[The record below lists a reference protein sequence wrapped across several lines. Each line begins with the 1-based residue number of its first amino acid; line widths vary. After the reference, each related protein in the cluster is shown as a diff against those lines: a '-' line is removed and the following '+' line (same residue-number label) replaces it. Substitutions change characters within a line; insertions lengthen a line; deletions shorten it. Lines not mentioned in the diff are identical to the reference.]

1 MKKSHIALAIA
12 ALVPAFAQAQSNVT
26 MYGVAEPTVDIG
38 YKSTTVSTVTVGGV
52 TTIAGSTS
60 YKPGFRLQ
68 DGNSQ
73 GQGTSRVGFRGNED
87 LGGGL
92 KANFQFEMGIR
103 IDDGCVTTGAGNV
116 CSSGNSGGNLFGRNA
131 WAGLSGGFG
140 EIRLG
145 RQVLGSFG
153 VQANS
158 WAAGSSN
165 GLYEVGA
172 NTAPLMGGVR
182 FSNAIKYI
190 TPNLGGL
197 TASLSLAAP
206 ETAGQA
212 ATSSANA
219 AGVVTTSTGVKT
231 GIDLTVEYGA
241 GPVYVGF
248 GYNKTGGSGLAATV
262 ATANDTKAFT
272 FGGSFN
278 LGVAQPFVNYTRQTS
293 STATTVALG
302 STSQIHKAFAVG
314 VRAPVGALTLIA
326 SYGKGDIDATLS
338 AAGTT
343 VISQAGQ
350 LKAYQIGAQYSLSK
364 RTTLEANYG
373 QFRRDNAGGV
383 FTPGTT
389 TLVRVDGIAARES
402 GLNFGVRHAF

>member
-26 MYGVAEPTVDIG
+26 LYGVAEPTIDVG
-38 YKSTTVSTVTVGGV
+38 YKRTVTNTATVGGV
-52 TTIAGSTS
+52 TTTTGSNS

-68 DGNSQ
+68 DGNDQ

-87 LGGGL
+87 LGGGM

-158 WAAGSSN
+158 WVAGSSN

-172 NTAPLMGGVR
+172 YSGLSGSTPLMGGVR

-197 TASLSLAAP
+197 VASVSLAAP
-206 ETAGQA
+206 ETPGAQA
-212 ATSSANA
+212 ATSTLNG
-219 AGVVTTSTGVKT
+219 AGVVTASTGVKT
-231 GIDLTVEYGA
+231 GVDLSVEYGA
-241 GPVYVGF
+241 GPVYIGF
-248 GYNKTGGSGLAATV
+248 GYNKRGGSTLAGLATSAS
-262 ATANDTKAFT
+262 DTKAFT
-272 FGGSFN
+272 LGGSFN
-278 LGVAQPFVNYTRQTS
+278 LGVVQPYVNYTRETVSGATNVPTS
-293 STATTVALG
+293 SEAV
-302 STSQIHKAFAVG
+302 HKAFSVG
-314 VRAPVGALTLIA
+314 VKAPIGGLTLIA
-326 SYGKGDIDATLS
+326 SYGKGDIATTS
-338 AAGTT
+338 TAANVT
-343 VISQAGQ
+343 VAGVATAI
-350 LKAYQIGAQYSLSK
+350 KAYQVGAQYSLSR

-373 QFRRDNAGGV
+373 QFRQDAT
-383 FTPGTT
+383 TPTATGSTGAAT
-389 TLVRVDGIAARES
+389 RVN